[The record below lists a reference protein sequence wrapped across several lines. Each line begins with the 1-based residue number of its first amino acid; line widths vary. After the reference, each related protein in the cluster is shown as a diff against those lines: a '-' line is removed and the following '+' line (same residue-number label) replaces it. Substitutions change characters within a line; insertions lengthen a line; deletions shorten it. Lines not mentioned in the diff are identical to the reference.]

1 MTHLDITLPFLIL
14 GMTYVVKLMIDENV
28 DKVKAICSMCEL
40 PIDMIFLA
48 ISFLIAIVI
57 SDASNRNEGLFYML
71 LFMVLAMLNVFLA
84 KRSIRMY
91 QAHVNNKWVWLFVL
105 NLFITVLC
113 LRCSILTLT
122 SSEIT
127 TQKNNTTTQLPSNPT
142 KNEPR

>member
-14 GMTYVVKLMIDENV
+14 FMTYLVKLMIDENV

-57 SDASNRNEGLFYML
+57 SDSKNRNEGLFYML
-71 LFMVLAMLNVFLA
+71 LFFVLAITNVFMA
-84 KRSIRMY
+84 KRSIKMY
-91 QAHVNNKWVWLFVL
+91 QARLNNNWIWLFIA

-113 LRCSILTLT
+113 LRCSIVTLT
-122 SSEIT
+122 DNESIQKKTAPT
-127 TQKNNTTTQLPSNPT
+127 TQSPSKKIAND
-142 KNEPR
+142 N